1 MKFEVSEKI
10 ISKAN
15 KTVILDSL
23 EEQFRKISQ
32 SVVKSGEHLE
42 AISIEA
48 SFGSINRS
56 DNSNIKINVIENGYL
71 LIAEVNYRP
80 SIIFWIFIIIGL
92 FTYIF
97 WLLPI
102 AFYLLQKQTVRE
114 NIENIFRRIKNE
126 YGEADKEK
134 VNNNVGNSDLEQ
146 LEKLANLKE
155 KGIITEE
162 EFQAKKKVILKL

>member
-10 ISKAN
+10 ISKVN
-15 KTVILDSL
+15 KAIILDSL
-23 EEQFRKISQ
+23 EEQFRKTSQ
-32 SVVKSGEHLE
+32 SVVKSGEYLE

-56 DNSNIKINVIENGYL
+56 DNSIIKINGIENGYL

-80 SIIFWIFIIIGL
+80 SVVFWIFIIIGL

-102 AFYLLQKQTVRE
+102 VFYLLQKQTVRE

-126 YGEADKEK
+126 YGETDKEK
-134 VNNNVGNSDLEQ
+134 TNSVANSDFEQ
-146 LEKLANLKE
+146 LEKLAALKE

-162 EFQAKKKVILKL
+162 EFQAKKKGILKI